1 MWNDLLAAIALLL
14 VIEGILPF
22 LNPQGLRKT
31 LLTMSQLDDRTLRL
45 IGLISM
51 VAGVGLLYIVR

>member
-1 MWNDLLAAIALLL
+1 MWNDLLAAVALVL
-14 VIEGILPF
+14 VLEGILPF

-31 LLTMSQLDDRTLRL
+31 LLTMSQLDDRTLRW

-51 VAGVGLLYIVR
+51 TAGVGLLYIVR